1 MIHPHIEMNLQYL
14 GHSKVLIVCA
24 GKEMNARTTTFI
36 SIFSSLIG
44 DMYIWGIQGRTDTAV

>member
-1 MIHPHIEMNLQYL
+1 MIHPHIEMNLQYS

-36 SIFSSLIG
+36 SIFSFLIG
-44 DMYIWGIQGRTDTAV
+44 DRDTWDMQGTTDIAV

>member
-1 MIHPHIEMNLQYL
+1 MIHPHIEMNLRYS

-36 SIFSSLIG
+36 SIFFLIG
-44 DMYIWGIQGRTDTAV
+44 DIYTWDMQGRTDIAV